1 MNRIKRRTINLAWK
15 YVTRLFSNANNSN
28 NAGDDDDEFS
38 AMRFPGKRHFRTFFT
53 WKKVTCEGRFLDFY
67 SIRSL

>member
-28 NAGDDDDEFS
+28 NAGDDDDDDDDDDHTRVLGHAIPRQTS
-38 AMRFPGKRHFRTFFT
+38 LPDFFYVE
-53 WKKVTCEGRFLDFY
+53 KSHL
-67 SIRSL
+67 